1 MGPVDSVL
9 AMLKEDADLMA
20 KIASSV
26 KLFPMKESMRSNHV
40 MDLIFIKG
48 THRVL
53 SLKLHDMKRFVV
65 KLQELTCLV

>member
-1 MGPVDSVL
+1 MALVDSVL
-9 AMLKEDADLMA
+9 AMPKEDADLMA

-48 THRVL
+48 TYRVL
-53 SLKLHDMKRFVV
+53 TLKLHDMKR
-65 KLQELTCLV
+65 